1 MPSGGDAKRRCKMR
15 SVIRKNLAS
24 WYPAMGVKF
33 KGLRLPNPKSYTLL
47 SPAPKMKTPSP
58 YKQTGQS
65 SRNET
70 ESPPLLHERFSPL
83 NPDDSTLVAAQKMC
97 SAEADLWPVV
107 DSGRLIGLVCERHP
121 DYRAAGFGHDP
132 ASICIRDI
140 MSRELIF
147 CTKDQDQTGIQR
159 LMAEKGLRLLPVVD
173 SAMQIIGFVTRDES
187 EECQMQPTA

>member
-1 MPSGGDAKRRCKMR
+1 
-15 SVIRKNLAS
+15 
-24 WYPAMGVKF
+24 
-33 KGLRLPNPKSYTLL
+33 
-47 SPAPKMKTPSP
+47 MKTTSS

-70 ESPPLLHERFSPL
+70 ESPPVLDERFSPL
-83 NPDDSTLVAAQKMC
+83 NPNDSTLVAAKKMC

-107 DSGRLIGLVCERHP
+107 DSGRLIGVVCERHP

-147 CTKDQDQTGIQR
+147 CTKDQDQAEVQR
-159 LMAEKGLRLLPVVD
+159 LMAEKGLRVLPIVD
-173 SAMQIIGFVTRDES
+173 STMQIIGFVTRDES
-187 EECQMQPTA
+187 EEREMQPTT